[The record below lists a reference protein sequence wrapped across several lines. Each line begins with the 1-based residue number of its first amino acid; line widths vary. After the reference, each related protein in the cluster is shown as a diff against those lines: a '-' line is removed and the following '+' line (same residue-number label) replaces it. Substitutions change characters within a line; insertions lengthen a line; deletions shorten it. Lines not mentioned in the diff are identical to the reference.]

1 MNDLEQFQT
10 DVEIY
15 LASCEADISN
25 PDETPVQC
33 AMIARVRPRTAA
45 EAAGIQTKLQQALSG
60 LQGRNGRKGI
70 SIIVGMPEV
79 AEVNS
84 SNRALSGSLSLVIE
98 VHENIL
104 VNGGTDGCWP
114 HGAESF
120 ALAVA
125 ELLSHQVFASFTPLR
140 LKSILPVPEAVVTQ
154 KAVYNVTL
162 IADLRRPLKPQVGAP
177 TISQAE
183 DGLVT
188 ITCPTAGAVIR
199 WTLDGTYPGR
209 ANEAARIYEPSG
221 FRLPPGTHTLRA
233 AASKPGHVGS
243 LVDELTVTVTG

>member
-10 DVEIY
+10 DVETY
-15 LASCEADISN
+15 LASCEADILN
-25 PDETPVQC
+25 ADETPIQC

-84 SNRALSGSLSLVIE
+84 SNRALSGSLTLVIE

-104 VNGGTDGCWP
+104 VNGGADGCWP

-120 ALAVA
+120 ALTVA
-125 ELLSHQVFASFTPLR
+125 ELLSHQVFSHFSPLR

-154 KAVYNVTL
+154 KVVYNVTMV
-162 IADLRRPLKPQVGAP
+162 ADQTHGWRSKYQ
-177 TISQAE
+177 
-183 DGLVT
+183 
-188 ITCPTAGAVIR
+188 
-199 WTLDGTYPGR
+199 PG
-209 ANEAARIYEPSG
+209 
-221 FRLPPGTHTLRA
+221 
-233 AASKPGHVGS
+233 
-243 LVDELTVTVTG
+243 